1 MQDLIICDD
10 KELRHAMESYEHG
23 NTSALESFLRKSR
36 SRQGTAASLDLVD
49 GLDLDF
55 LAVMK
60 DSDDLPFNFGEEE
73 EDPLAGSLHDFV
85 LPYSFSHELPDTAL
99 GSRVAANRKM
109 SFDSLFEPLSFEQT
123 PRSDSISSIGLSY
136 GLPLTGSTFI
146 ESSDSDID
154 KSADFF
160 GDESPYV
167 RMARS
172 LEAKNDKVPGPG
184 RSTRQRVRGVQAA
197 VPQQPQ
203 PQPLTSRRPSDR
215 SLRKP
220 EERPLRRAAEVVR
233 VPEPVAPPS
242 QPRLPDPALSAS
254 INKSSPLTPAQA
266 LQLPKHSMADGPPLS
281 KLLGAYS
288 KENRRERIE
297 RFLAKRDRRVWTKK
311 VKYDVRKNFADSR
324 VRVKG
329 RFVKKE
335 AEDVLKQLLDPII
348 APGPEPEIAHAG

>member
-1 MQDLIICDD
+1 
-10 KELRHAMESYEHG
+10 MESYEHG
-23 NTSALESFLRKSR
+23 NIFALEAFLRKSR
-36 SRQGTAASLDLVD
+36 SRQGTVASLDLVD

-60 DSDDLPFNFGEEE
+60 EGGDDLPFNFGDEE

-85 LPYSFSHELPDTAL
+85 LPYSFANDLPDTAL
-99 GSRVAANRKM
+99 GNRVATNRKM
-109 SFDSLFEPLSFEQT
+109 SFDSLFEPMNFDQN
-123 PRSDSISSIGLSY
+123 PRSDSISSIGLNY
-136 GLPLTGSTFI
+136 DLPTSGAVFVD
-146 ESSDSDID
+146 SSDSDLD
-154 KSADFF
+154 KTADFF

-172 LEAKNDKVPGPG
+172 LEAKNEKVPGVG
-184 RSTRQRVRGVQAA
+184 RSTRQRVRGMQAA
-197 VPQQPQ
+197 PLQRPSH
-203 PQPLTSRRPSDR
+203 PQPLPSRRPSDR

-220 EERPLRRAAEVVR
+220 GEDRPLRKAAEVTR
-233 VPEPVAPPS
+233 VQEPLAPPP
-242 QPRLPDPALSAS
+242 QPRQPDCALTTS
-254 INKSSPLTPAQA
+254 NKSPLTATQA

-335 AEDVLKQLLDPII
+335 AEDVLKQLLDPIV